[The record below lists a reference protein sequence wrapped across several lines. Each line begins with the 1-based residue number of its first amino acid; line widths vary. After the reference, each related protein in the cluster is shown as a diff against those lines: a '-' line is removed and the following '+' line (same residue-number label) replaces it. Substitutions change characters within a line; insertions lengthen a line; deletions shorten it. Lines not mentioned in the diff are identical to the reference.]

1 MSRRAN
7 VLGGVGV
14 EVSPTSNSTI
24 NNTITIR
31 NVNSQSSLTEPE
43 VADHPIEVKYP
54 SSTDNPYASN
64 LSPAAEDR
72 IEDVKE
78 LVATSERTC
87 EALSMMVDIVYS
99 NPLIIN
105 KFVVT
110 DAASLKELIKLLTN
124 SDEVVIF
131 IEDPECTC
139 LKNSFL
145 KVSKIH
151 VTKDSVTNEFKY
163 SYPKAKHI
171 LDEHHISVKY
181 VRIL

>member
-31 NVNSQSSLTEPE
+31 NVNSQSSLSEAEPTTDP
-43 VADHPIEVKYP
+43 VEVKYP
-54 SSTDNPYASN
+54 RDNPYESN

-87 EALSMMVDIVYS
+87 EALSMMVDIIYS

-105 KFVVT
+105 KLVVT
-110 DAASLKELIKLLTN
+110 DATSLSELIKLLTN
-124 SDEVVIF
+124 SDKVEVF

-151 VTKDSVTNEFKY
+151 VTKYSIANEFKY

-171 LDEHHISVKY
+171 LDEHHISIKY
-181 VRIL
+181 VRII

>member
-54 SSTDNPYASN
+54 TDNPYASN

-124 SDEVVIF
+124 SDDVVVF